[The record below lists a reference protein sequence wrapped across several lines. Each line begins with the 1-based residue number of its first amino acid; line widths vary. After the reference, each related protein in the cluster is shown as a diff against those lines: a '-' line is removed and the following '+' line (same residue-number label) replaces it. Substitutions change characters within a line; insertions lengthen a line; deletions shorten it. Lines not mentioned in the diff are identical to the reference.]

1 MITMKDFMELVD
13 YKITEGSSYGWS
25 CYGPNAYSLD
35 SWNRIED
42 EGGFSFNITFDTTTQ
57 EVYEVNACDFTNDR
71 AYRMINPNYIQKHA
85 DEAKARGCHKDQA
98 WDNVDYIDLEVDDD
112 FYDKCIAIESGE
124 NYDTRV
130 SVPVE
135 FSDEDMLRYMKL
147 AHERDI
153 TFNQLIEESL
163 REIIDSHDRDPHAFM
178 ENHKRIQKDER

>member
-85 DEAKARGCHKDQA
+85 DEAKARGCHKYQA
-98 WDNVDYIDLEVDDD
+98 WDNVDYVDLEVDDD